1 MIRSLFL
8 QKVPIEK
15 GRDRLLVTRLAL
27 SSHFMYYLIVC
38 TMKPMLLCAL
48 YSLSMQSPFFGIGSA
63 VIMYLSKYSVL
74 SLMHMKL
81 LMSLVLVRYFFL
93 CFAPKKVLKTSK

>member
-15 GRDRLLVTRLAL
+15 GRDRLLVMRLAL

-38 TMKPMLLCAL
+38 TMKPMLLYAL
-48 YSLSMQSPFFGIGSA
+48 CSLSMQSPFFGIGSA
-63 VIMYLSKYSVL
+63 VIMYLLKYSLV

-81 LMSLVLVRYFFL
+81 LTSLVLVRYF
-93 CFAPKKVLKTSK
+93 

>member
-1 MIRSLFL
+1 MIKSLFL

-15 GRDRLLVTRLAL
+15 GRDILLVTRLAL

-48 YSLSMQSPFFGIGSA
+48 CSLSMQSPFFGIGSA
-63 VIMYLSKYSVL
+63 IIMYLLKYSVL

-81 LMSLVLVRYFFL
+81 LMSLVLVRYFFFVL
-93 CFAPKKVLKTSK
+93 HLKKF